1 MLRSLPSV
9 FSTRGQRADP
19 QLARQPDPDTQPDPD
34 RSKLCRDL
42 LVLARKAVT
51 KDWYADATR
60 PDHTLREVLMLAG
73 VDDDVFKWCGPDNW
87 NAKSRD
93 CAIARVRSDD
103 SRLSKLRAA
112 FLVGELSRLLRAPTP
127 GSGLEPSAALD
138 LEFINHVGSY
148 ADGRG
153 GSAAALIYLG
163 KILEV
168 VRNAIPAI
176 PVDAAREGRR
186 DVLLSDSSSR
196 AIIEQC
202 YNCRD
207 IDNVDAAYLAV
218 AEDVMVL
225 GYSRSAVS
233 KARQLS
239 SPAGALIKRTEDNGA
254 LLDAAVAAGLAARA
268 PKLRSDDDLQRYT
281 LNALLLNAEGD
292 TLSEGDS
299 FPSHAVFP
307 NLLAAA
313 LSSDLTTRDAR
324 WHLGRYFLAVAAN
337 EASVEAVAGRL
348 KHALDRKESY
358 ISPRPEMP
366 GFPLLVCVRPPRKYS
381 FSTRAGLPSPTPASW
396 WVSAAPDVP
405 RSSAPLQ
412 STSELS
418 RASSDVGEASQ
429 SATELSD
436 SRCDD
441 LGFLDQFYHGTAA
454 LDLDH
459 AAILGD
465 LRSSAPPTVPPT
477 WKPPLDER
485 AIKRSDLRSSA
496 PPTVPPTWKPP
507 RAFRSGGGRWAVSTA
522 PRFGGSSGAAVLVSR
537 EVSFN
542 VVLFTCLPLSLLSIA
557 LGIAVASGLLTW
569 ISSLGPS
576 LVSSGVAL
584 LSAVSVFGLTRLYS
598 DHPIKTWHFGDW
610 GLAYALHRLEFQSD
624 RARDSFAASAYL
636 AGVDAVALGGDC
648 LSSLCGSEESVSLKA
663 VSAPG
668 LRADL
673 LGRTRSGNIYR
684 PPGSSALYIQ
694 ADWYIPSLRALA
706 SLRYPGYD
714 WPALPERRT
723 GARDVYVSHVIRLP
737 PVSAWSKTPATY
749 VGNAKA
755 AISLVSRGG
764 LVCHPDS
771 GTVLTRRVSACAW
784 TAKENP
790 GQLRV
795 NASTA
800 HVAWA

>member
-1 MLRSLPSV
+1 MSELR
-9 FSTRGQRADP
+9 RR
-19 QLARQPDPDTQPDPD
+19 
-34 RSKLCRDL
+34 L
-42 LVLARKAVT
+42 LVLARQAVT
-51 KDWYADATR
+51 KDWYADVKR
-60 PDHTLREVLMLAG
+60 PDHTLREVLRLAG
-73 VDDDVFKWCGPDNW
+73 VDDDVIKWCGPDNW
-87 NAKSRD
+87 WDAKSRNL
-93 CAIARVRSDD
+93 AIARVRSSATSPG

-112 FLVGELSRLLRAPTP
+112 FLVGELSRLRAPTP
-127 GSGLEPSAALD
+127 GSSSADLD
-138 LEFINHVGSY
+138 SKFIEHVGSY
-148 ADGRG
+148 ADDR

-168 VRNAIPAI
+168 VCHALPENLASR
-176 PVDAAREGRR
+176 RRR
-186 DVLLSDSSSR
+186 DVLLSNSSSR
-196 AIIEQC
+196 AIIAQC
-202 YNCRD
+202 YNCKN
-207 IDNVDAAYLAV
+207 IDNVDAVYLAV

-239 SPAGALIKRTEDNGA
+239 VPADALIKRTADNGD
-254 LLDAAVAAGLAARA
+254 LLDAAVAAGYAAVV
-268 PKLRSDDDLQRYT
+268 PNLRSDDDLERYT

-292 TLSEGDS
+292 PLSEDNS

-313 LSSDLTTRDAR
+313 LSSDLSTRDAR

-358 ISPRPEMP
+358 ISPRLEMP
-366 GFPLLVCVRPPRKYS
+366 KFPLGVCVRPPGKYS
-381 FSTRAGLPSPTPASW
+381 ISTRAGLPSPTPASW
-396 WVSAAPDVP
+396 WVSDAPFAP
-405 RSSAPLQ
+405 RSIAPLH

-418 RASSDVGEASQ
+418 SASSDVGEASQ
-429 SATELSD
+429 SASVLSD

-477 WKPPLDER
+477 WKPTR
-485 AIKRSDLRSSA
+485 
-496 PPTVPPTWKPP
+496 T
-507 RAFRSGGGRWAVSTA
+507 FRSGGGRWAVSTA
-522 PRFGGSSGAAVLVSR
+522 PRFGGSAGAAVLVSR

-542 VVLFTCLPLSLLSIA
+542 VVLFTGLPLSLLLIA
-557 LGIAVASGLLTW
+557 LGIAVISGLLTW
-569 ISSLGPS
+569 ISSLGPN

-584 LSAVSVFGLTRLYS
+584 LSAVLVLWLTRLYS
-598 DHPIKTWHFGDW
+598 DHPIKTWHFEECGF
-610 GLAYALHRLEFQSD
+610 AYALHRMEFQSD

-636 AGVDAVALGGDC
+636 AGVDAVASGGDC
-648 LSSLCGSEESVSLKA
+648 LSSRCGSEESVSLKA
-663 VSAPG
+663 VAAPG

-673 LGRTRSGNIYR
+673 LGSTRSGNIYR
-684 PPGSSALYIQ
+684 PPGSSALLFIQ
-694 ADWYIPSLRALA
+694 ADWNIPSVRALA
-706 SLRYPGYD
+706 SLRNPGYD

-723 GARDVYVSHVIRLP
+723 GAGDVSHVIPLP

-784 TAKENP
+784 AAKENP